1 MSKGFGPLHQPVLYD
16 PVAKPF
22 LKRFPVLGVAVPTF
36 IARHHGG
43 FFYARIL
50 DGRSMWW
57 VDSVHDTLLDARNM
71 LRVFQV
77 IRKDSSAVHSV
88 GVIMYHGG

>member
-1 MSKGFGPLHQPVLYD
+1 MSKGFGPLHQPVLND
-16 PVAKPF
+16 PVAKPL

-50 DGRSMWW
+50 EGRSKWLI
-57 VDSVHDTLLDARNM
+57 DSVHVVLLDDRNM
-71 LRVFQV
+71 LRVFQEV
-77 IRKDSSAVHSV
+77 RMDPSAVHSMSV
-88 GVIMYHGG
+88 MMHHGD

>member
-1 MSKGFGPLHQPVLYD
+1 MSKGFGPLHQPDLND

-43 FFYARIL
+43 FFYARIPE
-50 DGRSMWW
+50 GRSKWL
-57 VDSVHDTLLDARNM
+57 VDSVHGTLLDARNM
-71 LRVFQV
+71 LRVFQM
-77 IRKDSSAVHSV
+77 IRKDSSAVHGM
-88 GVIMYHGG
+88 GVMIHHGD